1 MALTLE
7 AEQRLQSASLT
18 TFFEAHRAVWLLD
31 ARETYEFL
39 RRNFPDGVTIRPDD
53 VAKPLRPIIEV
64 NERLKAELA
73 SKKLRQKY
81 WILDFVDLIVDRT
94 WIETSGEEK

>member
-7 AEQRLQSASLT
+7 VEQRLQRVNLVQ
-18 TFFEAHRAVWLLD
+18 FFEAHRASWLQD

-39 RRNFPDGVTIRPDD
+39 ERNFPDPVTIRPDD

-64 NERLKAELA
+64 DQRLNAELA
-73 SKKLRQKY
+73 RKKLGQKY
-81 WILDFVDLIVDRT
+81 WIKDFVDLIIDRT
-94 WIETSGEEK
+94 WNEISGGE